1 MKVNKK
7 YKDSLFT
14 RLFSEE
20 EQLRQLYN
28 VLKGANYGT
37 DTKIEVITLDDVL
50 FMGRKNDICFK
61 IDNQL
66 VVLLEHQSTINENMP
81 LRFLIYVAREYEK
94 LIDNKA
100 LYKTTLIK
108 IPTPEFYV
116 LYNGVR
122 KYPNEKILKLS
133 EAFVTNT
140 HDIKLELE
148 VKVININY
156 EQNHPFLQQC
166 HRLQEY
172 SYFIFEVKQNQ
183 KKGMSFECAVKS
195 AIKSC
200 VKQNIMAKFLQVNGS
215 EVLNMLM
222 TEFDIDVAREAWLE
236 EGEQR
241 GIKIGEQKGIKIGEQ
256 KGIKIGEQRGE
267 LKKQQ
272 EIAKKL
278 IGILDIEVIAEKTG
292 MSVEQVKKLL

>member
-1 MKVNKK
+1 MKVNRK

-28 VLKGANYGT
+28 VLKGTNYGT

-61 IDNQL
+61 IDHQI

-81 LRFLIYVAREYEK
+81 LRFLIYVAREYER

-116 LYNGVR
+116 LYNGIR

-133 EAFVTNT
+133 DAFITDIHNT
-140 HDIKLELE
+140 KLELE

-156 EQNHPFLQQC
+156 EQNQPFLQQC

-183 KKGMSFECAVKS
+183 KKGMSFECAVKN

-200 VKQNIMAKFLQVNGS
+200 IKQNIMAKFLQINGS

-236 EGEQR
+236 E
-241 GIKIGEQKGIKIGEQ
+241 GEQKGIKIGEQ

-278 IGILDIEVIAEKTG
+278 IGVLDIEVIAEKTG
-292 MSVEQVKKLL
+292 LSIEEVKKLI

>member
-1 MKVNKK
+1 MKVNRK

-28 VLKGANYGT
+28 VLKGTNYGT

-61 IDNQL
+61 IDHQI

-81 LRFLIYVAREYEK
+81 LRFLIYVAREYER

-116 LYNGVR
+116 LYNGIR

-133 EAFVTNT
+133 DAFITDTHNT
-140 HDIKLELE
+140 KLELE

-156 EQNHPFLQQC
+156 EQNQPF
-166 HRLQEY
+166 Y
-172 SYFIFEVKQNQ
+172 SNVIDY
-183 KKGMSFECAVKS
+183 KS
-195 AIKSC
+195 I
-200 VKQNIMAKFLQVNGS
+200 VILY
-215 EVLNMLM
+215 
-222 TEFDIDVAREAWLE
+222 
-236 EGEQR
+236 
-241 GIKIGEQKGIKIGEQ
+241 
-256 KGIKIGEQRGE
+256 
-267 LKKQQ
+267 LK
-272 EIAKKL
+272 
-278 IGILDIEVIAEKTG
+278 
-292 MSVEQVKKLL
+292 